1 MLYLTTWARVQ
12 ADEMSTEKA
21 FATGNEIVNDDGST
35 KAIKKVANAKKA
47 LGTKSLLH
55 AVGWKK

>member
-1 MLYLTTWARVQ
+1 
-12 ADEMSTEKA
+12 MSTEKA

-35 KAIKKVANAKKA
+35 KAIKKATNAKKA
-47 LGTKSLLH
+47 VGTKSLLK